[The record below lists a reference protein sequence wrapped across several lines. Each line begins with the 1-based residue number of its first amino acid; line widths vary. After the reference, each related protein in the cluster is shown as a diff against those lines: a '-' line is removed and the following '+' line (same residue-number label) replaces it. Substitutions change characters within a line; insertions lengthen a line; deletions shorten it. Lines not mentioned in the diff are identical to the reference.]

1 MGRTTVR
8 GITRWTVSPLD
19 AARLALIGLGSA
31 AGLYG
36 AWLLL
41 QNLEPPALIRLPI
54 WLGGAVFVDDFVIAP
69 IVIAVGWLLTRR
81 LSGSAVLGYVR
92 TAMLYIGLT
101 SLIALPLLLRQGMG
115 ANETVL
121 ARNYLR
127 DWLLLEAT
135 IVLVTL
141 TAFVVRRFR
150 RRAASD

>member
-8 GITRWTVSPLD
+8 GITRWSMLPTD
-19 AARLALIGLGSA
+19 AARLALVGLGLA

-41 QNLEPPALIRLPI
+41 HHLEPPALIRLPL

-69 IVIAVGWLLTRR
+69 VVIVVGWLLTRR
-81 LSGSAVLGYVR
+81 LGGSDALAYVR
-92 TAMLYIGLT
+92 TALLYIGLT

-115 ANETVL
+115 ANPTVL

-141 TAFVVRRFR
+141 AVFAVR
-150 RRAASD
+150 RRARRPSD

>member
-41 QNLEPPALIRLPI
+41 QNVEPPALIRLPI
-54 WLGGAVFVDDFVIAP
+54 WLGGAVLVDDFVIAP

-92 TAMLYIGLT
+92 TALLYIGLT

-141 TAFVVRRFR
+141 ITFVVRRSR